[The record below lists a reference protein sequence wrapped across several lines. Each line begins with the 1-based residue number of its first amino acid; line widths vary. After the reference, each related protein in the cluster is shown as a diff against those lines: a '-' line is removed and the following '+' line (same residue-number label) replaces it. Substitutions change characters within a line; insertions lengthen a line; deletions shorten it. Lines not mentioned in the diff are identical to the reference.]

1 MTVPRGKA
9 KFYATSPK
17 HDDWPGDPER
27 ALREI
32 AEANGAEYINDSL
45 TFSANGRIGYAL
57 FRTFEPDSDDSRVT
71 NFVTLAEALDA
82 IDFNVG
88 IDAERW
94 QRNMEAES

>member
-1 MTVPRGKA
+1 MPRGKA

-17 HDDWPGDPER
+17 HGDWLDDPEK
-27 ALREI
+27 ALEEI
-32 AEANGAEYINDSL
+32 ADANGAEYIRDSL

-71 NFVTLAEALDA
+71 NFVTLAEDLDA
-82 IDFNVG
+82 IDLNVG

-94 QRNMEAES
+94 RRNMEAGT